1 MTRGWGSSA
10 LTALAATVK
19 YPAFFFE
26 GVFATDTV
34 RFWSGVGEKTWNG
47 EAWTGAGD
55 LARISEIVETGAIES
70 RGFTVG
76 LNGIKAANI
85 SVVLG
90 QSQRR
95 CTATLWF
102 AVLDEDGAVVEATVL
117 DRGFL
122 NQPKVSADGETA
134 GIDIVYD
141 SRLIALRKALNRRYT
156 HEDQKTDYPRDLGFE
171 FVPNVVEWSGKWG
184 SK

>member
-1 MTRGWGSSA
+1 MTRGWGASA

-34 RFWSGVGEKTWNG
+34 RFWSGVGEKTWDSKV
-47 EAWTGAGD
+47 WTGAGN
-55 LARISEIVETGAIES
+55 LARISDIVETGNIEA

-76 LNGIKAANI
+76 LSGLDAANL
-85 SVVLG
+85 SVVLN
-90 QSQRR
+90 QSQRK

-102 AVLDEDGAVVEATVL
+102 ALLDDAGTVIEATVL

-122 NQPKVSADGETA
+122 NQPKISASGNQS
-134 GIDIVYD
+134 GIDITYN
-141 SRLIALRKALNRRYT
+141 SRLVALRRALNRRYT
-156 HEDQKTDYPRDLGFE
+156 HEDQRTEFPRDLGFE
-171 FVPNVVEWSGKWG
+171 FVPKVVEWAGKWG
-184 SK
+184 SA